1 MSQVSDPNADA
12 ERVDLKSL
20 EVRTE
25 SGKIDFD
32 RLKLTLGA
40 CARRPR
46 PTSATD
52 SGLFTPS

>member
-1 MSQVSDPNADA
+1 
-12 ERVDLKSL
+12 LKSL

-40 CARRPR
+40 WTRRPR